1 MADPLTGLIGLGIGI
16 IILIVFFGL
25 ALAALAIFL
34 FIFWILMIV
43 DCATR
48 KFKDDIEKVVWILLL
63 IFLQVLGAIIY
74 YFVVKRYN
82 KR

>member
-1 MADPLTGLIGLGIGI
+1 MAEPLTTLIGLGIGA
-16 IILIVFFGL
+16 IILIVFLGL
-25 ALAALAIFL
+25 AILALAIFL

-63 IFLQVLGAIIY
+63 IFLHLLGAIIY
-74 YFVVKRYN
+74 YFVVKRSN